1 MILGDPCVDSVSSFL
16 DMYRLNGGFPE
27 MEGTNKSSIFWDF
40 PSYQTAIGDHYGKP
54 LENGVIAGKSSADVG
69 DKVPF
74 TGYTWF

>member
-1 MILGDPCVDSVSSFL
+1 MILGDPCVDSVSFFL

-27 MEGTNKSSIFWDF
+27 MEGTNKASIFLDF

-54 LENGVIAGKSSADVG
+54 LENGVIPGKSSADVG

-74 TGYTWF
+74 PGYTWF